1 MRYFNF
7 KIGCKSVVSA
17 GFMLVVFAVGEVQ
30 SYTGVEV
37 MLLNETSRKSIT
49 ELADVSM
56 TLTNRRGQERKR
68 LLKVRIDDSNIIAR
82 KTFVEFATPKDV
94 KGTRILTLEKEDV
107 DEDPDRWIYLPA
119 LRKTRRIS
127 GSDIGESFVG
137 TDFTYEDMEVA
148 DGVVGVKNHKY
159 RILREENVVDALGVE
174 KPCWVVEAIPVTE
187 KRIKESSYSKR
198 IIWVEQDYF
207 TAINI
212 EYYDKDGLHFKT
224 QTAADVHKYVGVGGK
239 DIWRP
244 NRVEMTNHEKEHKT
258 LIIFDSTIDQPILS
272 KIFTRRFLKVGL

>member
-1 MRYFNF
+1 MKLFNLNVR
-7 KIGCKSVVSA
+7 CKSVFSV
-17 GFMLVVFAVGEVQ
+17 GFIFIVFSVGEVQ

-56 TLTNRRGQERKR
+56 TLTNKRGQERKR
-68 LLKVRIDDSNIIAR
+68 LLRVRIDDSNIVAR

-119 LRKTRRIS
+119 LRKIRRIS

-148 DGVVGVKNHKY
+148 DGVAGVKNHKY
-159 RILREENVVDALGVE
+159 TILREETIVDVLGVT
-174 KPCWVVEAIPVTE
+174 KSCWVVEAIPVTE

-198 IIWVEQDYF
+198 IIWVDQNYY

-212 EYYDKDGLHFKT
+212 EYYDKEGVHFKT
-224 QTAADVHKYVGVGGK
+224 QTSADVRKSIGVGGK

-244 NRVEMTNHEKEHKT
+244 NRVEMVNHEREHKT
-258 LIIFDSTIDQPILS
+258 LIIFDSILDKPIVS